1 MLAQPPL
8 TVSRLRSTVSSKL
21 SSALS
26 QPSLPCALTWRDRKL
41 FVRAASQEDSLE
53 LAALQDRDR
62 LVECLKRSPV
72 ELVKLDSDLSPEML
86 LWWAEACGKAKKAC
100 YVNLP
105 SMPELLSHPNPT
117 LWFLKKSVH
126 RVTAIVLAVMMMP
139 AIVIAMPFSNLS
151 SQHLQQRWAVGSRG
165 KLVRMWI
172 CPDGNDRSGRFSA
185 IASLALKLI
194 NVIQGKMLLSTP
206 MPASLNQLSPF

>member
-1 MLAQPPL
+1 MLAQTPL

-86 LWWAEACGKAKKAC
+86 LWWAEACGQAKKAC
-100 YVNLP
+100 YVGASSIPDLLTKTTSLVASLQGLLQPRNMLLLTIALGPIGLFLASLVKFSSLTIGNQWVVGKQGRLFQILRLQDASGNFDREKKSKLVHLFNVQLPNLLKI
-105 SMPELLSHPNPT
+105 SLLSN
-117 LWFLKKSVH
+117 LD
-126 RVTAIVLAVMMMP
+126 AV
-139 AIVIAMPFSNLS
+139 A
-151 SQHLQQRWAVGSRG
+151 
-165 KLVRMWI
+165 
-172 CPDGNDRSGRFSA
+172 
-185 IASLALKLI
+185 
-194 NVIQGKMLLSTP
+194 
-206 MPASLNQLSPF
+206 